1 VVPELT
7 KDDLILVI
15 GTKGVSYFKN
25 NNYQVDDSFALLLS
39 NFDYEEV
46 IKLRRYLMTKLQN
59 NEIGKIKIAYTYF
72 KNSITFI
79 PRVEDIYP
87 LENKEEKISFKEKSI
102 LIEPNPTKVI
112 DNLLPLYIDNMLY
125 SRFVQSLVSE
135 YASRS
140 NAMESATDNASEIID
155 KLQID
160 YNKARQQAITQ
171 EITEIVSGANAQ
183 K

>member
-1 VVPELT
+1 
-7 KDDLILVI
+7 
-15 GTKGVSYFKN
+15 
-25 NNYQVDDSFALLLS
+25 
-39 NFDYEEV
+39 
-46 IKLRRYLMTKLQN
+46 
-59 NEIGKIKIAYTYF
+59 
-72 KNSITFI
+72 
-79 PRVEDIYP
+79 
-87 LENKEEKISFKEKSI
+87 